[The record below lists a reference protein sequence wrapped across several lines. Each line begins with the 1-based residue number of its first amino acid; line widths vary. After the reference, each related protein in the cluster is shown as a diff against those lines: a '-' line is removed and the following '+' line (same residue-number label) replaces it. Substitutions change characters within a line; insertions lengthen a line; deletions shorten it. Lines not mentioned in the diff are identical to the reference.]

1 MIVQYCARLALIIF
15 CLVPVNGIAETL
27 VFVQGY
33 LGSAENWRD
42 SGITGVLQRN
52 GWQDAGHLSLNRQG
66 VRVSRSKADTSKRFF
81 TLDLPTDAPLQVQAN
96 NLAGYLEYI
105 RYHYP
110 GTALMLAGHSAGGVV
125 ARLYMVQHPDVAVA
139 ALITIASPH
148 RGTESAELGLVVGQS
163 PLALFAPLFG
173 GEVFNRSQR
182 LYSDLAREQPNNLL
196 GWLNHQPHPPASYAS
211 IVRSKDDETFGLGN
225 LIVPAWSQD
234 MNQVYALRGRAW
246 TIRVNGGHALSAD
259 DGRLLVKILARLNNV

>member
-1 MIVQYCARLALIIF
+1 MLGRYFTRITLIF
-15 CLVPVNGIAETL
+15 CCILPLQGIAETL

-33 LGSAENWRD
+33 LGTANNWRD
-42 SGITGVLQRN
+42 SGITDVLERD
-52 GWQDAGHLSLNRQG
+52 GWQDAGNLSLNRQG
-66 VRVSRSKADTSKRFF
+66 IHVSRAQADANKRYF
-81 TLDLPTDAPLQVQAN
+81 TLDLPTEAPLQIQAN
-96 NLAGYLEYI
+96 YLAGYLDYV
-105 RYHYP
+105 RHRYP
-110 GTALMLAGHSAGGVV
+110 GTALLLAGHSAGGVV

-211 IVRSKDDETFGLGN
+211 IVRGKDDETFGLGN

-234 MNQVYALRGRAW
+234 MNQVYALRGQAW
-246 TIRVNGGHALSAD
+246 TIRVNGGHALSAR
-259 DGRLLVKILARLNNV
+259 DGELLVKIIARLNNV

>member
-1 MIVQYCARLALIIF
+1 MTVRNCARLALVIC
-15 CLVPVNGIAETL
+15 CLLPARGITETL

-33 LGSAENWRD
+33 LGTADNWRD
-42 SGITGVLQRN
+42 SGITAVLQRH
-52 GWQDAGHLSLNRQG
+52 GWQDAGYLSLSRQG
-66 VRVSRSKADTSKRFF
+66 VRVSRPKVDSNKRFF
-81 TLDLPTDAPLQVQAN
+81 TLDLPTEAPLQIQAN
-96 NLAGYLEYI
+96 YLAGYLDYI

-110 GTALMLAGHSAGGVV
+110 GSALMLAGHSAGGVV
-125 ARLYMVQHPDVAVA
+125 ARLYMVQHPDVGVA

-148 RGTESAELGLVVGQS
+148 LGTESAELGLVVGQS

-182 LYSDLAREQPNNLL
+182 LYRDLARQQPNNLL

-234 MNQVYALRGRAW
+234 LNQVYALRGRAW
-246 TIRVNGGHALSAD
+246 TIRVNGGHALRAE
-259 DGRLLVKILARLNNV
+259 DGKLLVNILARLNNV